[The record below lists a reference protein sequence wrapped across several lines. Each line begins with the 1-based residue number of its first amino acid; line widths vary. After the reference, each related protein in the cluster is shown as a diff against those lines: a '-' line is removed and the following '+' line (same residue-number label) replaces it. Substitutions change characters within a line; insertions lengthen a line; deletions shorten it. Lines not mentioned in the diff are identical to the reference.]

1 MQEKQL
7 PRDLFIK
14 DAKVIEEILRK
25 AAKDALLLHKRANNP
40 IATWQ
45 DGKITIIPPEQ
56 IKAFS

>member
-1 MQEKQL
+1 MQEKKL

-25 AAKDALLLHKRANNP
+25 AAKDALLLHKRSNNP

-56 IKAFS
+56 IKVSS